1 MAKLTRAALEEIVK
15 DQMPGYRIVRYGP
28 VQDAVARRV
37 VADQQTPDLDTLKR
51 AAGRGPSRSGGMGEA
66 SEDSI
71 GTDDAELGEDQMV
84 VLAPQNPTSPLD
96 HGAKAKV
103 VVISAADGKIV
114 TSQG

>member
-1 MAKLTRAALEEIVK
+1 MAKLTRAALEEIIK
-15 DQMPGYRIVRYGP
+15 DQLPGYRIVRYGP

-51 AAGRGPSRSGGMGEA
+51 AGRESSRGGVGET
-66 SEDSI
+66 SDDSV
-71 GTDDAELGEDQMV
+71 GMDDAELGEDQMV

-103 VVISAADGKIV
+103 VVVSATDGKIV

>member
-1 MAKLTRAALEEIVK
+1 MAKLTRAALKEIIK
-15 DQMPGYRIVRYGP
+15 DQMPGYRIVQYGP

-51 AAGRGPSRSGGMGEA
+51 AGREPSRGGAMGEA
-66 SEDSI
+66 SDDSA
-71 GTDDAELGEDQMV
+71 GMDDAELGEDQMV
-84 VLAPQNPTSPLD
+84 VLAPLNPTSPLD

>member
-1 MAKLTRAALEEIVK
+1 MAKLTRAALEEIIK

-51 AAGRGPSRSGGMGEA
+51 VGREPSRGGGMGEA
-66 SEDSI
+66 SDDSV
-71 GTDDAELGEDQMV
+71 GMDDAEQGEDQMV
-84 VLAPQNPTSPLD
+84 VLAPQKPTSPLD

-103 VVISAADGKIV
+103 VVVSATDGKIV

>member
-1 MAKLTRAALEEIVK
+1 MAKLTRAALEEIIK

-51 AAGRGPSRSGGMGEA
+51 AGRESSRGGIGQA
-66 SEDSI
+66 SDDSV

-103 VVISAADGKIV
+103 VVVSATDGKIV

>member
-1 MAKLTRAALEEIVK
+1 MPKLTRAALEEIIK
-15 DQMPGYRIVRYGP
+15 DQLPGYRIVRYRP

-51 AAGRGPSRSGGMGEA
+51 AGREPSRGGMGQA
-66 SEDSI
+66 SDDSV
-71 GTDDAELGEDQMV
+71 GMDDAELGEDQMV

-103 VVISAADGKIV
+103 VVVSATDGKIV